1 MYASLDFDDTQELEF
16 AQRGLLAA
24 PDSLEIKDKS
34 GNVIWS
40 QAAFAFLEGDAPGTA
55 NPSLWRNAQANHFY
69 GLFEV
74 AEGIYQVRGYDISNI
89 TFIAGNTGWVVFDPL
104 MSVECAQAALAL
116 VNETLGERP
125 VKAVIISHSHVD
137 HFGGIKGIVSAEDV
151 ASGAVPVIVPAGFEE
166 HAVSENIYA
175 GNAMAR
181 RATYQYGTMLDRSA
195 TGLLSIGLGMSQST
209 GNMSYISPTDIIT
222 QTGETRT
229 IDGVEMEFQ
238 LTPGTEAPAEMNT
251 WFPDKNALWMAEN
264 CTGTLHNLY
273 TLRGAQ
279 VRDGNAWAMYL
290 MEAISRY
297 GATAEVVFQ
306 SHNWPHWGNKTI
318 VSYIENTAAVYKFI
332 NDQTLLYI
340 NQGYTANEIAAM
352 IELPGALARDW
363 YTRQYYGT
371 LIHNAKAVYQRFMGW
386 YDANPIHLNALEPT
400 QSAKKYA
407 EYLGDS
413 SEVLRKAR
421 EDFANGEYQWVAEIT
436 SVPVYADPTNKDARY
451 LCADSLEQLA
461 YQAESGTWRNAYL
474 SGAKELRDGT
484 VRDSAYKAKS
494 SQDLTAAM
502 TPAMILDYMGILI
515 DSNAAQDTNMEV
527 NLVIV
532 GYGAN
537 GGNHLITMNS
547 GVLLHQEGVQDPD
560 ADATIT
566 CTKAGLF
573 AILTKNQQGIA
584 RIQVDR
590 DATVIEKLTN
600 HLTDFDFFFNIVE
613 P

>member
-116 VNETLGERP
+116 VNETLGDRP

-306 SHNWPHWGNKTI
+306 SNNWPHWGNKTI

-332 NDQTLLYI
+332 NNQTLWYI

-407 EYLGDS
+407 EYLGDPG
-413 SEVLRKAR
+413 EVLRKAR

-436 SVPVYADPTNKDARY
+436 SVPVYADPTNKDVRY

-484 VRDSAYKAKS
+484 VRDPAYKAKC